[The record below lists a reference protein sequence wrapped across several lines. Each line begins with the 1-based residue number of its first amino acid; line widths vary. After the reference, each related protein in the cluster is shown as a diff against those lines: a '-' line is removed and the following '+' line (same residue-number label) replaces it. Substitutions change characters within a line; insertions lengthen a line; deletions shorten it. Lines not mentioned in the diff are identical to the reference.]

1 MLFLSEN
8 TQETPVRHEM
18 DILTETVNIVHDM
31 LNLNESHIKYE
42 YQSLTTLNE
51 DVDSKLKKVKDFILS
66 IIEKVKAVLKRVTDY
81 IKNLI
86 ARFTKAKKPKPTDTN
101 DSTNNSTNNTGGKS
115 KPNPNHAVVSYNLSS
130 QLFEAIKEVRGCAN
144 DLNRTIDKVLRSPL
158 NPKTSTYVAQF
169 EKDVSDVKDIVDN
182 LENHGNKSYTESEL
196 LSALKMLSELEKPIN
211 AAVKQLDEVKNQL
224 NKTNDM
230 RQVMDLQA
238 TIKIVNTC
246 AVMAGSLCSYLGS
259 AMNPDD
265 AYM

>member
-31 LNLNESHIKYE
+31 MNLNESHIKYE

-66 IIEKVKAVLKRVTDY
+66 IIEKVKTALKRVTDY

-86 ARFTKAKKPKPTDTN
+86 ARFTKAKKAKPSDTN
-101 DSTNNSTNNTGGKS
+101 DSTNGTGSES
-115 KPNPNHAVVSYNLSS
+115 KPDSNHAVVYYNLSS

-158 NPKTSTYVAQF
+158 NPKTSTYVVQF
-169 EKDVSDVKDIVDN
+169 EEDISSVKDIVDN
-182 LENHGNKSYTESEL
+182 LKNHGTKSYTESEL
-196 LSALKMLSELEKPIN
+196 QSALKMLSELEKPIN